1 MTLLLVNKP
10 TFMET
15 ISLHEAKA
23 RLSGLVSEV
32 EKSGAK
38 IVISRYGKPV
48 AEISPIRKRK
58 RTQIDSKLSK
68 VTVSRDLTA
77 PTSDEWDNV

>member
-1 MTLLLVNKP
+1 
-10 TFMET
+10 MET

-68 VTVSRDLTA
+68 VKVSGDLTA
-77 PTSDEWDNV
+77 PTSDEWDDV

>member
-1 MTLLLVNKP
+1 
-10 TFMET
+10 MET

-32 EKSGAK
+32 EKSGSK

-58 RTQIDSKLSK
+58 RTQTDPKLSK
-68 VTVSRDLTA
+68 VTVSGDLTA
-77 PTSDEWDNV
+77 PTSDEWDDV